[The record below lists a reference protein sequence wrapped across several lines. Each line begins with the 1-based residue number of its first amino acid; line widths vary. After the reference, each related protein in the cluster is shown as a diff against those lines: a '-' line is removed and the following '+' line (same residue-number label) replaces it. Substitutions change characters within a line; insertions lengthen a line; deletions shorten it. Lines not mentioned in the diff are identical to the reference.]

1 MDHVQVSIG
10 EGILW
15 PRQFACLNACIF
27 CVVVGLGD
35 PGGGLL
41 LFGQIQ
47 VCVCDVV
54 DVICVLDLKDTE
66 RKSFWSPSL
75 LTH

>member
-27 CVVVGLGD
+27 CVVVRLRG

-41 LFGQIQ
+41 LSGQIQ
-47 VCVCDVV
+47 VCVCDVI

-66 RKSFWSPSL
+66 RKSF
-75 LTH
+75 